1 MFEFE
6 IKNLVGIEPT
16 KDKYMIDVLIY
27 DDQLNTN
34 FKYMYQNNE
43 SKQYIG
49 YITFTHQSQDL
60 ELVWNIEPNVN
71 VFDNYKQY
79 KSINVEL
86 QNYCDKYHDIILELA
101 KEKLFKTFPHLSN
114 ES

>member
-16 KDKYMIDVLIY
+16 KDKYMIDMLIY
-27 DDQLNTN
+27 DNQLNTN
-34 FKYMYQNNE
+34 FTYMYQNNE

-49 YITFTHQSQDL
+49 YITFTDQSQDL

-71 VFDNYKQY
+71 VFENFKEYNK
-79 KSINVEL
+79 INVEL
-86 QNYCDKYHDIILELA
+86 QNYCNKYHDTILKLA
-101 KEKLFKTFPHLSN
+101 KEKLFKTFPHLS
-114 ES
+114 